1 MPSNEPTVF
10 NFDVDSGRI
19 MRAMYTE
26 DDIGAVIR
34 IHFEIDRALDHIV
47 KTMVPASNKMRLPYT
62 GNKVDFLLA
71 LGLPELRIAPVL
83 IINKIRNKFAHK
95 EKEEIVLSDTVDLLR
110 AIETMYDRKIPENF
124 HTIHQKK
131 DGSRREWR
139 FGEMSPKEKFCFL
152 GSLALTGVAAIESD
166 FEKVSF
172 KLLMPRGA
180 TSA

>member
-1 MPSNEPTVF
+1 MLSDKPTVF

-47 KTMVPASNKMRLPYT
+47 RTMVPSSNTMKLPYT
-62 GNKVDFLLA
+62 SSKVDFLLA
-71 LGLPELRIAPVL
+71 LGLPNLRITPVL
-83 IINKIRNKFAHK
+83 IINSIRNKFAHR
-95 EKEEIVLSDTVDLLR
+95 EKEAIVLSDTVDLLR
-110 AIETMYDRKIPENF
+110 AIETMYDRKIPESF
-124 HTIHQKK
+124 QVIHQKK
-131 DGSRREWR
+131 DGSRCEWR

-152 GSLALTGVAAIESD
+152 GSLALAGVAMIESD

-172 KLLMPRGA
+172 KSLMRRP
-180 TSA
+180 